1 MNKVER
7 FVLDRHKPVSQFVPV
22 GATVDVH
29 VRFREAGKDRTQIFS
44 GVVLKVQGKKSTR
57 SVTVRKIASGV
68 GVERTFP
75 LAAPAVQKME
85 VISRAKVRRGRLF
98 YLRNLKGRLAR
109 LQTLNR
115 ASTSSEP
122 GSSGKDNSGK
132 APSEKSKGA

>member
-1 MNKVER
+1 M
-7 FVLDRHKPVSQFVPV
+7 DRHKPVSQFVPV

-122 GSSGKDNSGK
+122 DPSGKKAQSGKDKSD
-132 APSEKSKGA
+132 KSKGA